1 MIETVDFI
9 LTGAR
14 AGHTCVLNGKQ
25 FVKGVMR
32 MKGSREQLEPVLAYY
47 GRTYHAFPHG
57 SKELE
62 AAQAR
67 DAEGR
72 KKPNG
77 QHNADKAGQSGS
89 ANGLDG
95 ARADDHAGQHQTA
108 AGSAVQHGADHD
120 AQAGSAGVRSNRDG
134 HGDTG
139 IRAGQES
146 QQQQSDAPGD
156 LTKIRAAVLA
166 LDGSNNDNWTPEG
179 KPTVDAVS
187 NAMNDPQVTRKL
199 IDAAAGDW
207 DRDQA
212 RAK

>member
-1 MIETVDFI
+1 MIETLDLV
-9 LTGAR
+9 LTGGRTGA
-14 AGHTCVLNGKQ
+14 TCVLNNKQ

-32 MKGSREQLEPVLAYY
+32 LKGSREQLEPVISYY
-47 GRTYHAFPHG
+47 GRVYHAFPHG

-62 AAQAR
+62 TAQVR

-72 KKPNG
+72 KPNG
-77 QHNADKAGQSGS
+77 QHNADKAAQSGS
-89 ANGLDG
+89 ANGVDG
-95 ARADDHAGQHQTA
+95 TGANANAGQHQA
-108 AGSAVQHGADHD
+108 ATGTAVQHGADHD

-166 LDGSNNDNWTPEG
+166 LDGSNNDNWTQEG